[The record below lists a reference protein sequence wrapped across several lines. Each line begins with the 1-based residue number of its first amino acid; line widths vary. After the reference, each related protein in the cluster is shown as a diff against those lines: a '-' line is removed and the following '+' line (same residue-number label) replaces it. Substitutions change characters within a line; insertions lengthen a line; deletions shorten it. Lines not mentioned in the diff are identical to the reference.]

1 MNEFDALV
9 AQYRA
14 GETVCFGLLVTLSKG
29 VLHLVDA
36 DLPINTL
43 EKLCL
48 DANGDAQVRRLGS
61 DEPPFVVQAGEVD
74 DVGLFIEVVNH
85 LIAAISPLQRRSTTG
100 WPPGSIG
107 DISAR
112 IGYDVRDLLIA
123 GYTHDQIAGL
133 LRQEY
138 TLDELCKAQPK
149 GPPMVLHHKPGSR
162 RRKP

>member
-1 MNEFDALV
+1 MDEFDALV
-9 AQYRA
+9 ARYRA

-36 DLPINTL
+36 DLPLSTF

-48 DANGDAQVRRLGS
+48 DANGDAQIRRLGW
-61 DEPPFVVQAGEVD
+61 DEQPIIVQAGEVD
-74 DVGLFIEVVNH
+74 DVGLFIQVVNH
-85 LIAAISPLQRRSTTG
+85 LLEEIPYLSRRSPTG

-123 GYTHDQIAGL
+123 GYTDDQIAGL
-133 LRQEY
+133 LRKEV
-138 TLDELCKAQPK
+138 TLAELCKMRPK
-149 GPPMVLHHKPGSR
+149 GPPMVLRHQPGSL